1 MTSTASYLTIDN
13 LTFTGQGK
21 GAAGLAFTPT
31 LNVLYGASNTGKT
44 FTVKSFDFMLGGKG
58 PLPDTKERV
67 GYDKIWMALR
77 LPKTGDATIMRALAG
92 GQFALCPGHVVD
104 ADLKSNTVRRLSARN
119 DASNLDNLSQFLLSE
134 LDLVGR
140 EIVTDVN
147 GKKRALSFRDLIRFC
162 LVDEASIQSE
172 VSPVESGQV
181 LTPTPERS
189 VFKLLLTGQ
198 DDGAVVT
205 VLDRKTFRTTTS
217 AKLEMLDELLATV
230 NEELAA
236 DYPDSSELAE
246 QVRLL
251 EESWQRAQR
260 ETQLAQESI
269 RERLTRK
276 NQLARLIFEREQ
288 RRAEI
293 QINFGRFEQL
303 ETVYASD
310 IHRLEAIEEAGFVL
324 SLAGD
329 RPCPLCGAPPED
341 QQHSHGLADIKRA
354 RGAANVEINKI
365 KKQQSE
371 LTLTIDHLSSEGLRI
386 EKSLDDLEDE
396 LARIEA
402 ELSQLAPTA
411 NAKKQRLDEILGIRD
426 RVRRGL
432 DLVEQRNSLSER
444 KEELQALKPT
454 AKADRPQLGVPST
467 VMHDFAQVVSNVLA
481 EWQFPGSR
489 HVAFDEGA
497 YDLRIDGKN
506 RRDNGKGVRAVTHA
520 AFKVALLMF
529 CRERKLPHPGF
540 LVLDTPLLTYR
551 DPIKTN
557 SPLGADEQALRN
569 TSLKEHF
576 FEHLSK
582 VSAQGQIVVVENIDL
597 PTNIRSLAN
606 VEVFTGDPNNG
617 RTGLFPYA
625 VPAS

>member
-1 MTSTASYLTIDN
+1 VTSTASYLTIN
-13 LTFTGQGK
+13 SLTFTGQGK
-21 GAAGLAFTPT
+21 DAAALAFTPA
-31 LNVLYGASNTGKT
+31 LNVLYGASNTGRT

-67 GYDKIWMALR
+67 GYDKIWMSLD
-77 LPKTGDATIMRALAG
+77 LPKIGHATIMRALAG
-92 GQFALCPGHVVD
+92 GQFALLPGNLIE
-104 ADLKSNTVRRLSARN
+104 ADLKGNTVRRLSAKN
-119 DASNLDNLSQFLLSE
+119 DASNLDNLSQFLLNE
-134 LDLVGR
+134 LNLVGR
-140 EIVTDVN
+140 EIATDIN
-147 GKKRALSFRDLIRFC
+147 GKKRPLSFRDLTRFC

-172 VSPVESGQV
+172 VSPVESGQF

-198 DDGAVVT
+198 DDSAVVT
-205 VLDRKTFRTTTS
+205 VLDRKTFRTSTS

-236 DYPDSSELAE
+236 DYPDSNELAE
-246 QVRLL
+246 QSKLL
-251 EESWQRAQR
+251 EESWQQARR

-276 NQLARLIFEREQ
+276 YQIARLIFEREQ

-293 QINFGRFEQL
+293 QINFEQL

-329 RPCPLCGAPPED
+329 RPCPLCGALPED
-341 QQHSHGLADIKRA
+341 QQNSHGLADIKRA
-354 RGAANVEINKI
+354 QGAANVEIDKI
-365 KKQQSE
+365 RKQQSE
-371 LTLTIDHLSSEGLRI
+371 LTLTIDQLGNEGVRV
-386 EKSLDDLEDE
+386 EKSLDDLKSE
-396 LARIEA
+396 LAQIEN

-411 NAKKQRLDEILGIRD
+411 SAKKQRFDEVLEVRD
-426 RVRRGL
+426 HVRRGL
-432 DLVEQRNSLSER
+432 DLLEQRKSLTER
-444 KEELQALKPT
+444 KDELQALKPT

-467 VMHDFAQVVSNVLA
+467 VMHDFAQVVSNVLT

-489 HVAFDEGA
+489 HVAFDDGA

-551 DPIKTN
+551 DPIKTD
-557 SPLGADEQALRN
+557 SPLSSDEQALKN

-576 FEHLSK
+576 FEHLAK
-582 VSAQGQIVVVENIDL
+582 VSAQGQIIVVENIDL
-597 PTNIRSLAN
+597 PPNIKTLAN

-617 RTGLFPYA
+617 RAGLFPYVA
-625 VPAS
+625 PAA